1 MGMSGGKV
9 QMKRS
14 YAVAIVAALI
24 TSFVIASP
32 ASAEKKPKV
41 AKKASQVGKTLSICS
56 QLALSAISQ

>member
-1 MGMSGGKV
+1 MSGGKV

-24 TSFVIASP
+24 TSFVVVSP

-41 AKKASQVGKTLSICS
+41 AKNIKTWIRVCTSGMNLP
-56 QLALSAISQ
+56 